1 MSSPNVIFVQVFLV
15 LSLKLQFQF
24 EEVCISQQVS
34 PPTSYRKWNVHI
46 QEATFFY
53 LGTSRAHVENLKGQA
68 SINSYTIPDGIVE
81 SEASPILISIS
92 NEALGR
98 RRTSSFLEI
107 SSWRTR
113 MRIPSSARKKKK
125 KKIVLSIQMQRRK
138 EKKKRWRDERELIE
152 GEWKTGSNLTSS
164 FFISRYLQYVK
175 IPFKRDFNRVIPP
188 SSPFKPF
195 IESNSFRTN
204 IFLVPPTLLFQRKHV
219 LRRAERR

>member
-53 LGTSRAHVENLKGQA
+53 LGTGRAHVENLKGQA

-152 GEWKTGSNLTSS
+152 GE
-164 FFISRYLQYVK
+164 
-175 IPFKRDFNRVIPP
+175 
-188 SSPFKPF
+188 
-195 IESNSFRTN
+195 
-204 IFLVPPTLLFQRKHV
+204 
-219 LRRAERR
+219 

>member
-1 MSSPNVIFVQVFLV
+1 MIFVRAFLVSSSP
-15 LSLKLQFQF
+15 KLQFQF

-53 LGTSRAHVENLKGQA
+53 LGTGRAHVENLKGQA

-81 SEASPILISIS
+81 SEASPFRILISIS

-113 MRIPSSARKKKK
+113 MRIPSSARKKKDRSLHSDAEEK
-125 KKIVLSIQMQRRK
+125 REK
-138 EKKKRWRDERELIE
+138 EKVE
-152 GEWKTGSNLTSS
+152 G
-164 FFISRYLQYVK
+164 
-175 IPFKRDFNRVIPP
+175 
-188 SSPFKPF
+188 
-195 IESNSFRTN
+195 
-204 IFLVPPTLLFQRKHV
+204 
-219 LRRAERR
+219 

>member
-15 LSLKLQFQF
+15 LSPKLQFQF

-125 KKIVLSIQMQRRK
+125 KR
-138 EKKKRWRDERELIE
+138 
-152 GEWKTGSNLTSS
+152 S
-164 FFISRYLQYVK
+164 F
-175 IPFKRDFNRVIPP
+175 
-188 SSPFKPF
+188 SPFRCRGEK
-195 IESNSFRTN
+195 
-204 IFLVPPTLLFQRKHV
+204 RK
-219 LRRAERR
+219 RKGGGMKGN